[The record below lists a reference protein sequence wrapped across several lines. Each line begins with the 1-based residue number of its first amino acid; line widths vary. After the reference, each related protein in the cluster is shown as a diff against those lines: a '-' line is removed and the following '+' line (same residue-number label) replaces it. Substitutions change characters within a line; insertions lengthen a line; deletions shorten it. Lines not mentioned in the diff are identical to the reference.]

1 MARSVNGHPCR
12 IVRGA
17 ALPRLCLVLAMAY
30 VPPARGV
37 ELAELRAL
45 RTSGVPAFAY
55 RVIETPGRRNGERIP
70 LIVFLHGSGQN
81 GTDNASQLDG
91 HGNGSL
97 ELVDTALAGRIP
109 IVYAAPQVDADYWP
123 PAQVLAV
130 VRDVL
135 ARFRVDPR
143 RIIVTGISDGGT
155 GTWSAL
161 KAYPACFA
169 AGVPMSGMTELA
181 GLASI
186 RDVPQWVFHGAMDN
200 DTDIETGYGGAMRGS
215 RAVVRALRAMGAA
228 PRYSECPEGWHPI
241 WHQAYGEQALL
252 PWLLDQRRRGAVCA
266 ELRAGSGAA
275 TRGRIGTGVDPRR

>member
-45 RTSGVPAFAY
+45 RTLGVPAFAY
-55 RVIETPGRRNGERIP
+55 RAIETPGRRNGERIP

-215 RAVVRALRAMGAA
+215 RAVVRALRAMGAT
-228 PRYSECPEGWHPI
+228 PRYSEYPEGWHPI